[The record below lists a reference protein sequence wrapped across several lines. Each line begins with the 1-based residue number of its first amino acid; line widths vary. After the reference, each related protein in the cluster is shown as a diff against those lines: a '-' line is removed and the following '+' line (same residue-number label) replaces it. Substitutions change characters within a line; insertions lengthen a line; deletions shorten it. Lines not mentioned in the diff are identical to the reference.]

1 MNHYSNTN
9 LRPHRGISPSIGS
22 RVLIDPSSVVIG
34 DVSIGDDSSVWPQ
47 VAIRGDMHSITIGK
61 RTSIQDGAVLHITH
75 AGPFNPDGFALSVGD
90 DVAIA
95 HHVTLHGCTIG
106 NRVLIG
112 LGSIIMDGASVE
124 DEVVVGANSLV
135 PPGKRLRSGYLYTGS
150 PARETRALN
159 DKEIDFFRY
168 SANNYVKLKDEH
180 ISELENLFKDSE
192 NSP

>member
-1 MNHYSNTN
+1 M
-9 LRPHRGISPSIGS
+9 
-22 RVLIDPSSVVIG
+22 
-34 DVSIGDDSSVWPQ
+34 
-47 VAIRGDMHSITIGK
+47 
-61 RTSIQDGAVLHITH
+61 GAVLHITH

-135 PPGKRLRSGYLYTGS
+135 PPRQAT
-150 PARETRALN
+150 
-159 DKEIDFFRY
+159 
-168 SANNYVKLKDEH
+168 
-180 ISELENLFKDSE
+180 
-192 NSP
+192 

>member
-1 MNHYSNTN
+1 MNHYSTTN
-9 LRPHRGISPSIGS
+9 LRSHRGISPSIGA

-34 DVSIGDDSSVWPQ
+34 DVNIGDDSSIWPQ

-75 AGPFNPDGFALSVGD
+75 AGPFNPEGFCLSVGD

-95 HHVTLHGCTIG
+95 HQVTLHGCSIG

-112 LGSIIMDGASVE
+112 LGSIIMDGATI
-124 DEVVVGANSLV
+124 DDDVVVGANSLV
-135 PPGKRLRSGYLYTGS
+135 PPGKQLRSGYLYTGS
-150 PARETRALN
+150 PAREARPLS
-159 DKEIDFFRY
+159 DREMEFFRY
-168 SANNYVKLKDEH
+168 SSANYVKLKDGH
-180 ISELENLFKDSE
+180 ISELETLFTNSE